1 MMCWVFP
8 GGSDTKESACNA
20 GDLGSIPGMGRSLE
34 KGIETLF
41 RILAWRIPWTG
52 EPGGYSPW
60 GHTESD
66 TIERLSAGTVL
77 SFSYVLAY

>member
-8 GGSDTKESACNA
+8 GGSDTKESACYA

-34 KGIETLF
+34 KRIETLS

-60 GHTESD
+60 GHKESD
-66 TIERLSAGTVL
+66 TIKRLSAGTVL